1 MRLRWHFL
9 RWFIIKIEA
18 TFTILLW
25 FSTAA
30 ETYWKATSTS
40 RSAPPPYPSNPLTLP
55 HGWIQKFVA
64 RQIFI
69 QWSRNG
75 EGVSSVQSLSH
86 VWLLGTQWTAAREA
100 SLSITNSWS
109 LLKLMSSQS
118 VMPSN
123 HLILCHPLLLL
134 PSIFPSIRVF
144 SNKSVLRIRWPKC
157 WSFSFNISPS
167 NEYAGL
173 TSFRIDW
180 LDILCSKDTFFQITS
195 GGQAFYRK
203 GWRRAIGGGSHV
215 TLICGNRYWF
225 PGMNSSFLPLN
236 DPLVAG
242 QELDCTNMAP
252 GAEILILQWDGNEL
266 QSNPCPNFEVQ
277 SAYTSVLWL
286 RLSCSCLVK
295 KKKEQAARRYSQLWV
310 FFFFLQVCPE
320 WGFS

>member
-1 MRLRWHFL
+1 
-9 RWFIIKIEA
+9 
-18 TFTILLW
+18 
-25 FSTAA
+25 
-30 ETYWKATSTS
+30 
-40 RSAPPPYPSNPLTLP
+40 
-55 HGWIQKFVA
+55 
-64 RQIFI
+64 
-69 QWSRNG
+69 
-75 EGVSSVQSLSH
+75 
-86 VWLLGTQWTAAREA
+86 
-100 SLSITNSWS
+100 
-109 LLKLMSSQS
+109 
-118 VMPSN
+118 MPSN

-167 NEYAGL
+167 NEYSGL

-225 PGMNSSFLPLN
+225 PGMKSSFLPLN

-242 QELDCTNMAP
+242 QELDCTNMAL

-266 QSNPCPNFEVQ
+266 QSNPCPNFEVR

-286 RLSCSCLVK
+286 RLSCSYLVK
-295 KKKEQAARRYSQLWV
+295 KKEKEKAARRYSQLWV
-310 FFFFLQVCPE
+310 VCFFFFFCKFAWSEVFLRNE
-320 WGFS
+320 GEDGFLTFLSKGGVLVLLRQLRCGLGTLRLLPWVITGD